1 MAIYTGQTNDS
12 TVNGCLSSI
21 RSADYGSDARS
32 AMANAIQ
39 RCYELAKS
47 KAGTVAVPQADVTT
61 QTNRVRNEVYGDDVR
76 DAFRNG
82 ILLCYQARIISVTSA
97 ETGYLNNMIYAQTG
111 EDLKNNILR
120 SIVKCYQDV
129 SQ

>member
-12 TVNGCLSSI
+12 TINGHLSSI
-21 RSADYGSDARS
+21 RGAEYGINARA
-32 AMANAIQ
+32 AMAAAIQ
-39 RCYELAKS
+39 RCYELAKI
-47 KAGTVAVPQADVTT
+47 KAGATHVAQSTITA
-61 QTNRVRNEVYGDDVR
+61 QTNRVRNEVYGDNVR

-82 ILLCYQARIISVTSA
+82 ITLCYQARGISVTSA

-120 SIVKCYQDV
+120 SIVKCCQDV
-129 SQ
+129 S

>member
-1 MAIYTGQTNDS
+1 MAIYTGQTSDN

-21 RSADYGSDARS
+21 RAAEYGMDAR
-32 AMANAIQ
+32 APMANAIQ
-39 RCYELAKS
+39 RCYELAKI
-47 KAGTVAVPQADVTT
+47 KAGSAVVPQASVTA

-82 ILLCYQARIISVTSA
+82 ILLCYQARKISVTSA

-120 SIVKCYQDV
+120 SIVKCCQDV